1 MYYTSGGVGSTA
13 AQRAAA
19 DLMCRRWRDGLT
31 RKVPS
36 RAGQHIA
43 DAKRR
48 KVSDNVSNNANLVHA
63 RELDITAIEGD
74 DE

>member
-1 MYYTSGGVGSTA
+1 
-13 AQRAAA
+13 
-19 DLMCRRWRDGLT
+19 MCRRWRDGLT